1 MDFLIIL
8 GLNALFDL
16 LWPQYKQ
23 RSQQGKG
30 DDVAA
35 AFWFG
40 TSFENLDGNT
50 YKEPTENSDYDSYVD
65 W

>member
-1 MDFLIIL
+1 MDFLITL

-16 LWPQYKQ
+16 LWPQYKR
-23 RSQQGKG
+23 RSQGNSNIE
-30 DDVAA
+30 A

-40 TSFENLDGNT
+40 TSFENLHQDDY
-50 YKEPTENSDYDSYVD
+50 YKEPTPNSDYNDYPD

>member
-1 MDFLIIL
+1 MDFLIML

-23 RSQQGKG
+23 RSQGRS

-40 TSFENLDGNT
+40 TSFENLDGNNS